1 MHEITTHEVGGGR
14 RVTIRPEPS
23 TGWLIGGLVYILV
36 YSVLL
41 VLMLAAI
48 TAGGLWVSLGALVGF
63 LVAIAGMG
71 VPWVAFVVAWLA
83 TGSEEVTVSHGVI
96 TVDKSVLGFSRTRR
110 YARADARDMRVE
122 PRVGMNRR
130 IVLAYAFDQG
140 AVAFDYGARSV
151 RFGRRLSTWEG
162 GQVVEA
168 LTPALTLSPERR
180 PARDDLEEPMGSR
193 CRTQQY
199 GDGLKITMPFG
210 NSPETLSMLWFI
222 VIGLVPMLLIMPLS
236 LSASLA
242 EVGVSSPLVFVGIA
256 AMTALTALTVIGF
269 TLMPREIATVSAGQ
283 LSARV
288 SPTGV
293 AWIPPRSYDVRFIH
307 NLRQLAP
314 DPPQDL
320 TGMWADYFKQQTGQ
334 VAFGFGPEQHRFG
347 TQIDAP
353 EARMI
358 VAELEP
364 VLAAQPGY
372 GSLAWEA
379 YQRGID
385 AAEQSALDAEEVA
398 EVTDPLPEPP
408 PPPPHAQ

>member
-1 MHEITTHEVGGGR
+1 MHEITTHEVSGGR
-14 RVTIRPEPS
+14 RVAVRPEPS

-63 LVAIAGMG
+63 LVAIAGMA
-71 VPWVAFVVAWLA
+71 VPWVAFIVAWLA
-83 TGSEEVTVSHGVI
+83 TGSEEVTVAHGVI
-96 TVDKSVLGFSRTRR
+96 TIDTRVLGLSRTRH
-110 YARADARDMRVE
+110 YALADARDMRVE

-151 RFGRRLSTWEG
+151 RFGRRLSSWEG

-168 LTPALTLSPERR
+168 LTPALTDSPDRR
-180 PARDDLEEPMGSR
+180 PARDDLMAPMGTR
-193 CRTQQY
+193 CRTEPY
-199 GDGLKITMPFG
+199 GDGLKVTMPFG

-222 VIGLVPMLLIMPLS
+222 VLGLVPMLLIMPLS

-242 EVGVSSPLVFVGIA
+242 EVGVSSPLVFVAIA
-256 AMTALTALTVIGF
+256 AMTAITALIVIGF
-269 TLMPREIATVSAGQ
+269 TLMPREIATVSAGR
-283 LSARV
+283 LGARV

-307 NLRQLAP
+307 NIRQIAP
-314 DPPQDL
+314 EPQQDL
-320 TGMWADYFKQQTGQ
+320 TGMWVDYFKQQTGQ

-353 EARMI
+353 EARII
-358 VAELEP
+358 VAALEP
-364 VLAAQPGY
+364 ALAAQPAC

-379 YQRGID
+379 YQRGIE
-385 AAEQSALDAEEVA
+385 AAELSELEAEKAGGA
-398 EVTDPLPEPP
+398 EDPLPEPP